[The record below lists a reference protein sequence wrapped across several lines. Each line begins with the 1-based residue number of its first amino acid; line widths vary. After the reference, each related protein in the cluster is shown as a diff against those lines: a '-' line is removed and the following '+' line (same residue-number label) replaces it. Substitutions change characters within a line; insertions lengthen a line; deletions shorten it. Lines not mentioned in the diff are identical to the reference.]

1 MKDIIEK
8 ILVGD
13 ILMNNSLLVEGKTK
27 IIENTNDQ
35 NIIRIVTKDF
45 LTGGDAAKKEE
56 IKDIGMHKTKQTSNV
71 FSMLTHAGIA
81 TSFIEQDSPNS
92 LLSYNCNMLSLE
104 FVVRRYAW
112 GSYLSRNNQFSKDIV
127 NPHRFEN
134 LVWEIFH
141 KAAVVMPPHVPE
153 PVQMDESEARRQ
165 FLKDGKWEE
174 GVFTDPFVK
183 TGEEWELF
191 SAKKPITGNSLM
203 KTKKLLSDQELEIAI
218 NGIILPSFELIEDK
232 WKTIKTIDG
241 PIHLVDIK
249 FELGF
254 KVSDNSLVLS
264 DVVDNDSW
272 RIWPGGDPTK
282 QLDKQSFREG
292 EDLINVANKYQLVTQ
307 LTDQFNLS

>member
-1 MKDIIEK
+1 MRDFIEK

-13 ILMNNSLLVEGKTK
+13 ILMSNSFLVEGKTK
-27 IIENTNDQ
+27 IIEKTNDQ
-35 NIIRIVTKDF
+35 NIIRIITKDF

-56 IKDIGMHKTKQTSNV
+56 IKDIGIQKTKQTSNV
-71 FSMLTHAGIA
+71 FSMLTKAGIA
-81 TSFIEQDSPNS
+81 TSYIEQDSPNS
-92 LLSYNCNMLSLE
+92 LLSHNCNMLPLE

-112 GSYLSRNNQFSKDIV
+112 GSYLSRNTQFSKDKS
-127 NPHRFEN
+127 NPHQFKN

-141 KAAVVMPPHVPE
+141 KQAVVLPPHVSE
-153 PVQMDESEARRQ
+153 PIQMDESEARRQ

-191 SAKKPITGNSLM
+191 SAKQPVTSKSLM

-232 WKTIKTIDG
+232 WKTIETIDG

-264 DVVDNDSW
+264 DVIDNDSW
-272 RIWPGGDPTK
+272 RIWPGGDSTK

-292 EDLINVANKYQLVTQ
+292 EDLVNVANKYQLVTK